1 MVQKGK
7 GGKKKA
13 NDVNLFAPSNNN
25 PVILPRKCLSRLMP
39 HYAIFF
45 FHGAQKFVYLFI
57 YRFLSLGW
65 KMRHRRCHYN
75 SFIRFY
81 YDLFCKQWFGWG
93 CLSPWE
99 VGKFQVCIRASPN
112 SSKAIPFPTAR
123 NGSC

>member
-45 FHGAQKFVYLFI
+45 FMVPKSLFIYLFI
-57 YRFLSLGW
+57 DFFHWVENEAQKMPLQFFYSILLRFIL
-65 KMRHRRCHYN
+65 
-75 SFIRFY
+75 
-81 YDLFCKQWFGWG
+81 
-93 CLSPWE
+93 
-99 VGKFQVCIRASPN
+99 
-112 SSKAIPFPTAR
+112 
-123 NGSC
+123 